1 MPRRSITPLLIGTFI
16 LRANGG
22 AGTIIFGL
30 FLAQLAAH
38 TGNSINSIHVGLLSV
53 VYFGTE
59 LVLAPFMGALSDRW
73 HRRYFL
79 ILGPLVG
86 LIEVALIPFVPFQNP
101 LPYFLS
107 LRLISGTSSAITT
120 PAVLGYL
127 ADYTSHDQ
135 SRRMRVMSFFELAT
149 SAGIAVGVV
158 LGGFAWDRLGR
169 YAFLLLASLYLIVI
183 LCMFL
188 VPRVMQVI
196 QQGNFRTV
204 TKRYWRIIRTPRLF
218 IFIPAWI
225 CINALL
231 GVWIGSQ
238 LTFILSRRHTDPHQL
253 LMGSLSSSGSGHT
266 LSLALGAYVLFFG
279 LCLLFWAFFL
289 NRIPRLRLM
298 LISIAGVY
306 LATIAL
312 TGINHRGVGNDGL
325 LLIWIPLLM
334 VGIFAES
341 SFAPAALAYLADI
354 SEETARD
361 RGLLMGLY
369 SIFLGVGQLLGNGLG
384 GLFAKTWGF
393 DGLII
398 LTMALAFIALISL
411 YILFRQER
419 RLSYELKDSNDQHDS
434 VESIKDT
441 GLKENVEESMKNT
454 GLKENVGV
462 QSRK

>member
-1 MPRRSITPLLIGTFI
+1 MPRRSITPLFIGTFI

-30 FLAQLAAH
+30 FLAQLASH
-38 TGNSINSIHVGLLSV
+38 TGNSINSLQVGLLSV
-53 VYFGTE
+53 VYFATE

-79 ILGPLVG
+79 IIGPLVG
-86 LIEVALIPFVPFQNP
+86 LIEVVLIPFVPVQNP

-149 SAGIAVGVV
+149 SGGIAVGVI

-169 YAFLLLASLYLIVI
+169 YAFILLASLYLVVI
-183 LCMFL
+183 LCMIL
-188 VPRVMQVI
+188 VPKVMQVI
-196 QQGNFRTV
+196 EQGNIRV
-204 TKRYWRIIRTPRLF
+204 VALRYWRILRTPRLF

-225 CINALL
+225 CINALV

-238 LTFILSRRHTDPHQL
+238 LTFILSRHHRDPNQL
-253 LMGSLSSSGSGHT
+253 LMGSMSGHGSGHI
-266 LSLALGAYVLFFG
+266 LSLVLGTYVLFFG
-279 LCLLFWAFFL
+279 LSLLFWAFFL

-298 LISIAGVY
+298 LTSITGIYLTSIA
-306 LATIAL
+306 LA
-312 TGINHRGVGNDGL
+312 GINHRGVGNDGL

-334 VGIFAES
+334 IGIFAES

-354 SEETARD
+354 SEDVAKD

-393 DGLII
+393 DGLVL
-398 LTMALAFIALISL
+398 LTMSLAFIALISL
-411 YILFRQER
+411 LILFSQER
-419 RLSYELKDSNDQHDS
+419 RLSY
-434 VESIKDT
+434 
-441 GLKENVEESMKNT
+441 
-454 GLKENVGV
+454 
-462 QSRK
+462 R

>member
-1 MPRRSITPLLIGTFI
+1 
-16 LRANGG
+16 
-22 AGTIIFGL
+22 
-30 FLAQLAAH
+30 
-38 TGNSINSIHVGLLSV
+38 
-53 VYFGTE
+53 
-59 LVLAPFMGALSDRW
+59 MGALSDRW

-79 ILGPLVG
+79 IIGPLVG

-149 SAGIAVGVV
+149 SGGIAVGVI

-169 YAFLLLASLYLIVI
+169 YAFILIASLYLVVI
-183 LCMFL
+183 LCMIL
-188 VPRVMQVI
+188 APKVMQVI
-196 QQGNFRTV
+196 EHGNIRV
-204 TKRYWRIIRTPRLF
+204 VGLRYWRILRTPRLF

-225 CINALL
+225 CINALV

-238 LTFILSRRHTDPHQL
+238 LTFILSRHHRNPNQL
-253 LMGSLSSSGSGHT
+253 LMGSMSGPGSGHT
-266 LSLALGAYVLFFG
+266 LSLVLGTYVLFFG
-279 LCLLFWAFFL
+279 LSLLFWAFFL

-298 LISIAGVY
+298 LTSIAGIY
-306 LATIAL
+306 LASIAL
-312 TGINHRGVGNDGL
+312 AGVNHRGVGNDGL
-325 LLIWIPLLM
+325 LLIWIPLLL

-354 SEETARD
+354 SEDVVKD

-384 GLFAKTWGF
+384 GLFAKNWGF
-393 DGLII
+393 DGLIL
-398 LTMALAFIALISL
+398 LTMSLAFIALISL
-411 YILFRQER
+411 LILFSQER
-419 RLSYELKDSNDQHDS
+419 KLSY
-434 VESIKDT
+434 
-441 GLKENVEESMKNT
+441 
-454 GLKENVGV
+454 
-462 QSRK
+462 R

>member
-30 FLAQLAAH
+30 FLAQLASN
-38 TGNSINSIHVGLLSV
+38 TGNSINSLQVGLLSV
-53 VYFGTE
+53 VYFATE

-73 HRRYFL
+73 HRRNFL
-79 ILGPLVG
+79 IIGPLVG

-135 SRRMRVMSFFELAT
+135 SSRMRVMSFFELAT
-149 SAGIAVGVV
+149 SGGIAVGVI

-169 YAFLLLASLYLIVI
+169 YAFILIASLYLVVI
-183 LCMFL
+183 LCMIL
-188 VPRVMQVI
+188 APKVMQVI
-196 QQGNFRTV
+196 EHGNIRV
-204 TKRYWRIIRTPRLF
+204 VGLRYWRILRTPRLF

-225 CINALL
+225 CINALV

-238 LTFILSRRHTDPHQL
+238 LTFILSRHHRNPNQL
-253 LMGSLSSSGSGHT
+253 LMGSMSGPGSGHT
-266 LSLALGAYVLFFG
+266 LSLVLGTYVLFFG
-279 LCLLFWAFFL
+279 LSLLFWAFFL

-298 LISIAGVY
+298 LTSIAGVY
-306 LATIAL
+306 LASIAL
-312 TGINHRGVGNDGL
+312 AGINHRGVGNDGL
-325 LLIWIPLLM
+325 LLIWIPLLL

-354 SEETARD
+354 SEDVVKD

-393 DGLII
+393 DGLIL
-398 LTMALAFIALISL
+398 LTMSLAFIALISL
-411 YILFRQER
+411 LMLFSQER
-419 RLSYELKDSNDQHDS
+419 KLSY
-434 VESIKDT
+434 
-441 GLKENVEESMKNT
+441 
-454 GLKENVGV
+454 
-462 QSRK
+462 R

>member
-1 MPRRSITPLLIGTFI
+1 MPRRSITPLFIGTFI

-30 FLAQLAAH
+30 FLAQLASH
-38 TGNSINSIHVGLLSV
+38 SGNSINSLQVGLLSV
-53 VYFGTE
+53 VFFATE

-79 ILGPLVG
+79 IIGPLVG

-127 ADYTSHDQ
+127 ADYTSHEQ

-149 SAGIAVGVV
+149 SGGIAVGVI

-169 YAFLLLASLYLIVI
+169 YAFILIASLYLVVI
-183 LCMFL
+183 LCMIL
-188 VPRVMQVI
+188 VPKVMQVI
-196 QQGNFRTV
+196 EHGNIRV
-204 TKRYWRIIRTPRLF
+204 VGLRYWRILRTPRLF

-225 CINALL
+225 CINALV

-238 LTFILSRRHTDPHQL
+238 LTFILSRHHRNPDQL
-253 LMGSLSSSGSGHT
+253 LMGSMSGPGSGHT
-266 LSLALGAYVLFFG
+266 LSLVLGTYVLFFG
-279 LCLLFWAFFL
+279 LSLLFWAFFL

-298 LISIAGVY
+298 LTSIAGIY
-306 LATIAL
+306 LASIAL
-312 TGINHRGVGNDGL
+312 AGINHRGVGNDGL
-325 LLIWIPLLM
+325 LLIWIPLLL

-354 SEETARD
+354 SEDVVKD

-393 DGLII
+393 DGLIL
-398 LTMALAFIALISL
+398 LTMLLAFIALISL
-411 YILFRQER
+411 LMLFSQER
-419 RLSYELKDSNDQHDS
+419 KLSY
-434 VESIKDT
+434 
-441 GLKENVEESMKNT
+441 
-454 GLKENVGV
+454 
-462 QSRK
+462 R

>member
-1 MPRRSITPLLIGTFI
+1 MPRRSITPLLIGTFL

-30 FLAQLAAH
+30 FLAQLATH

-169 YAFLLLASLYLIVI
+169 YAFLLIASLYLVVI
-183 LCMFL
+183 LCMIL
-188 VPRVMQVI
+188 TPRVMQAI
-196 QQGNFRTV
+196 EQGNLRTV
-204 TKRYWRIIRTPRLF
+204 AKRYWRIIRTPRLF
-218 IFIPAWI
+218 VFIPAWI
-225 CINALL
+225 CINALA

-238 LTFILSRRHTDPHQL
+238 LTFILTMKHRDPNQF
-253 LMGSLSSSGSGHT
+253 LMGSLSSSGSGHS
-266 LSLALGAYVLFFG
+266 LSLVLGAYVLFFG
-279 LCLLFWAFFL
+279 LSLLFWALFF
-289 NRIPRLRLM
+289 NRVPRLRLM
-298 LISIAGVY
+298 LTSITGIYLASIA
-306 LATIAL
+306 LA
-312 TGINHRGVGNDGL
+312 GINHSGVGNKGL

-393 DGLII
+393 DGLIL
-398 LTMALAFIALISL
+398 LTMILAFIALISL

-419 RLSYELKDSNDQHDS
+419 RLSYEMKDSNDQHDS
-434 VESIKDT
+434 
-441 GLKENVEESMKNT
+441 EESMKNT
-454 GLKENVGV
+454 DLEENVGA

>member
-1 MPRRSITPLLIGTFI
+1 MPRRSITPLFIGTFI

-30 FLAQLAAH
+30 FLAQLASH
-38 TGNSINSIHVGLLSV
+38 TGNSINSLQVGLLSV
-53 VYFGTE
+53 VYFATE

-79 ILGPLVG
+79 IIGPLVG

-149 SAGIAVGVV
+149 SGGIAVGVI

-169 YAFLLLASLYLIVI
+169 YAFILIASLYLVVI
-183 LCMFL
+183 LCMIL
-188 VPRVMQVI
+188 APKVMQVI
-196 QQGNFRTV
+196 EHGNIRV
-204 TKRYWRIIRTPRLF
+204 VGLRYWRILRTPRLF

-225 CINALL
+225 CINALV

-238 LTFILSRRHTDPHQL
+238 LTFILSRHHRNPNQL
-253 LMGSLSSSGSGHT
+253 LMGSMSGPGSGHT
-266 LSLALGAYVLFFG
+266 LSLVLGPYVLFFG
-279 LCLLFWAFFL
+279 LSLLFWAFFL

-298 LISIAGVY
+298 LTSIAGIY
-306 LATIAL
+306 LASIAL
-312 TGINHRGVGNDGL
+312 AGINHRGVGNDGL
-325 LLIWIPLLM
+325 LLIWIPLLL

-354 SEETARD
+354 SEDVVKD

-393 DGLII
+393 DGLIL
-398 LTMALAFIALISL
+398 LTMSLAFIALISL
-411 YILFRQER
+411 LMLFSQER
-419 RLSYELKDSNDQHDS
+419 KLSY
-434 VESIKDT
+434 
-441 GLKENVEESMKNT
+441 
-454 GLKENVGV
+454 
-462 QSRK
+462 R

>member
-16 LRANGG
+16 LRVNGG

-30 FLAQLAAH
+30 FLAQLATH

-53 VYFGTE
+53 VYFATE

-79 ILGPLVG
+79 IIGPIVG

-135 SRRMRVMSFFELAT
+135 SRRMQAMSFFELAT

-169 YAFLLLASLYLIVI
+169 YAFLLLASLYLVVI

-188 VPRVMQVI
+188 APKVTQVI
-196 QQGNFRTV
+196 EQGNLRAV
-204 TKRYWRIIRTPRLF
+204 AKRYWRIIRTPRLF
-218 IFIPAWI
+218 IFIPAWV
-225 CINALL
+225 CINALV

-238 LTFILSRRHTDPHQL
+238 LTFILSRPHKDHHQL
-253 LMGSLSSSGSGHT
+253 LMGSLSGHGSGHT
-266 LSLALGAYVLFFG
+266 LSLVLGAYVLFFG
-279 LCLLFWAFFL
+279 LSLLFWAFFL

-298 LISIAGVY
+298 LISITGVY

-312 TGINHRGVGNDGL
+312 AGINHRGVGNDGS

-354 SEETARD
+354 SEETAKD

-369 SIFLGVGQLLGNGLG
+369 SIFLGLGQLLGNGLG

-398 LTMALAFIALISL
+398 LTMALAFVALISL
-411 YILFRQER
+411 FILFRQER
-419 RLSYELKDSNDQHDS
+419 KLSYAKKNPEDQHD
-434 VESIKDT
+434 I
-441 GLKENVEESMKNT
+441 GESMKNT
-454 GLKENVGV
+454 GLKENVGAH
-462 QSRK
+462 R